1 MFGNLG
7 EMAKM
12 MQKAKDIQ
20 KNMKAMKEEMASA
33 EFTGAA
39 PGNVVSATAS
49 GDFRIKSITI
59 TGDAPADRE
68 LLADLIHVAVNN
80 ALDASRGAMQQ
91 KMTEITGGLNLPGL
105 F

>member
-20 KNMKAMKEEMASA
+20 KNMASMKEAMAQA
-33 EFTGAA
+33 EFSGAA
-39 PGNVVSATAS
+39 PGNQVSATVT
-49 GDFRIKSITI
+49 GDFRVRCISIGHEA
-59 TGDAPADRE
+59 TGDRE
-68 LLADLIHVAVNN
+68 LLETQVMVAINN
-80 ALDASRGAMQQ
+80 ALDAARQSMQQ
-91 KMTEITGGLNLPGL
+91 KMSEATGGLKLPDI